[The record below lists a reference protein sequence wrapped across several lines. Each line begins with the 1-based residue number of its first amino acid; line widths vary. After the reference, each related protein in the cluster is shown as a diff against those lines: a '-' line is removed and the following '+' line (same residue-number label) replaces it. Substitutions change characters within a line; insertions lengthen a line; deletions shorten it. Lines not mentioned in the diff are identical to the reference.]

1 MRAIGKNEDRDKMAV
16 ELYFSVLRIKKS
28 KGLSHKE
35 AKDCAYDAVEL
46 RYNISPKRLQNIIY
60 DNHNTL
66 NCDKTL
72 FVEEN
77 KRLLETLREAN
88 ESMSE
93 LIEHNQD
100 TNASMRKAIDCNNE
114 LIKVL
119 EEVCNV

>member
-77 KRLLETLREAN
+77 KRLLDRSDFISGTQLSSIYFADFFSPFSFLYN
-88 ESMSE
+88 SFP
-93 LIEHNQD
+93 
-100 TNASMRKAIDCNNE
+100 
-114 LIKVL
+114 
-119 EEVCNV
+119 